1 MIFYLHYLAQTGI
14 IRFHGYYCTMPN
26 IVKLTV
32 LKIILPI
39 DVDKL
44 ANTLESMMY
53 HFYLSEYC
61 YSGLSV

>member
-14 IRFHGYYCTMPN
+14 IN

-61 YSGLSV
+61 YSGLSM

>member
-14 IRFHGYYCTMPN
+14 TN

-32 LKIILPI
+32 LKTVLPI

-44 ANTLESMMY
+44 ANTLEAMMY

-61 YSGLSV
+61 CSGLSMCLSILS

>member
-1 MIFYLHYLAQTGI
+1 MIFYLHYLAQTGVI
-14 IRFHGYYCTMPN
+14 D

-32 LKIILPI
+32 LKTVLPI

-44 ANTLESMMY
+44 ANTLEAMMY

-61 YSGLSV
+61 CSELSM